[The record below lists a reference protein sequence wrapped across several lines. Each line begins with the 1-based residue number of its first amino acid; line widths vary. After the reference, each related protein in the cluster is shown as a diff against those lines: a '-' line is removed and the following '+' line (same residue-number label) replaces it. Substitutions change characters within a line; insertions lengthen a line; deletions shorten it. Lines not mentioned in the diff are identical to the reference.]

1 MNRNQLRARKAFERH
16 LRLQEDIT
24 FMRLTDAQSEAF
36 PASGEIASG
45 TVTVM
50 AVTRDNKGDLAYAIE
65 RCSGG
70 CGNGRGLLEAAK
82 RAAERKLG
90 ASF

>member
-1 MNRNQLRARKAFERH
+1 MAQTLVFSTLSGKAVY
-16 LRLQEDIT
+16 
-24 FMRLTDAQSEAF
+24 SN
-36 PASGEIASG
+36 S
-45 TVTVM
+45 

-70 CGNGRGLLEAAK
+70 FDNGRELLETAK
-82 RAAERKLG
+82 RAAKRKLG

>member
-1 MNRNQLRARKAFERH
+1 MP
-16 LRLQEDIT
+16 
-24 FMRLTDAQSEAF
+24 TDVQSEAF

-45 TVTVM
+45 TVSVM
-50 AVTRDNKGDLAYAIE
+50 AVTRDDKGDLAYAIE

-70 CGNGRGLLEAAK
+70 CSNVRELLEAAK
-82 RAAERKLG
+82 RAAVRKLG